1 MKEEKVMM
9 DLKRVAD
16 EMWTNKIAKGFN
28 ISDVNFEL
36 VRLYGEVSELGDAIW
51 KKKSKDEIASEVAD
65 VFLYLL
71 SVARMADVDDIEIA
85 VYNKLIENSK
95 RVYEKNENG
104 VLDRVDDKEN

>member
-1 MKEEKVMM
+1 MM

-16 EMWTNKIAKGFN
+16 EMWANKIAKGFN
-28 ISDVNFEL
+28 IRDINFEL
-36 VRLYGEVSELGDAIW
+36 VRLHGEVSELGDAIW
-51 KKKSKDEIASEVAD
+51 KKKNKDEIASEVAD

-104 VLDRVDDKEN
+104 VLVRVDDKEN